1 MKVLASVSLVQLI
14 VQLAGARK
22 ALRDRIPYDLPFLQ
36 GKPENVARDAWI
48 IGSRLSAPGPLL
60 AAHAAGTVLLLARPR
75 PWLRRAIGWLGAV
88 YIPGILLERV
98 TRESFRHPDRETTPL
113 TASALGLSVA
123 MALLG
128 LAGLKRPA
136 GARKERYGPRPAGM
150 GPVSNALPRARN
162 A

>member
-1 MKVLASVSLVQLI
+1 MMKVLASVSLVQLI

-22 ALRDRIPYDLPFLQ
+22 ALHDRIPYDLPFMQ
-36 GKPENVARDAWI
+36 GKPENIGRDMWT

-60 AAHAAGTVLLLARPR
+60 AAHAVGTILLLARPR
-75 PWLRRAIGWLGAV
+75 PWQRRALGCLGAV

-128 LAGLKRPA
+128 LAGRKR
-136 GARKERYGPRPAGM
+136 
-150 GPVSNALPRARN
+150 RAAVR
-162 A
+162 